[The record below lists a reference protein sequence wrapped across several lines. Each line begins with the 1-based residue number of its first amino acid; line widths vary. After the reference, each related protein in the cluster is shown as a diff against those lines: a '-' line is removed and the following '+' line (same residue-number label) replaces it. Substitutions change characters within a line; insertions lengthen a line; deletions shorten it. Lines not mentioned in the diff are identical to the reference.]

1 MNNLGMQWGV
11 VLGAAIALAVI
22 TSLFPRAGGWLLL
35 IVVLTMVLVA
45 GQRGLWQSH
54 GTSGIW

>member
-1 MNNLGMQWGV
+1 MKNDGKQWAIV
-11 VLGAAIALAVI
+11 VGAAIGLAMV

-45 GQRGLWQSH
+45 GRRGLWDAPGSF
-54 GTSGIW
+54 TF